1 MLKRLDWNV
10 INEYLDK
17 DLLISQKHPSKD
29 LWILN
34 YSKTTQYERLW
45 DEVTLSC
52 RGLVVNGAG
61 TIVAR
66 PFKKF
71 FNKEEHEA
79 RVDAEGLFTD
89 GEGVE
94 PYLKSDSIGSIPND
108 LPFEVFE
115 KMDGSLGILFFYDGE
130 WIFAS
135 RGSFTSEQAIKGSE
149 MLKNWFGYNLHL
161 GWMGRDKTFLFEIIY
176 PENRIVVNYGADE
189 NLVLLGAIE
198 TVTGE
203 EISYD
208 ELDAKF
214 HKHFTI
220 VPKYDGINDV
230 EKLKGME
237 EDNKEGFVVRFSN
250 GFRMKVKFEEYCRL
264 HSIVTNVSNKIIWK
278 HLMNN
283 ESFEDL
289 LDRVPDEFYDWVL
302 KTKKELEDAYKE
314 IELACLRE
322 HLRITSLV
330 DVHKTLMDVTAYE
343 KDYFFT
349 MKNDF
354 KYKGIVLAMSKGK
367 DYSESIWKLVRPVY
381 SKPFKDVVE
390 E

>member
-1 MLKRLDWNV
+1 MLKRLDWNI
-10 INEYLDK
+10 INEYLEK
-17 DLLISQKHPSKD
+17 DLLISQKHPSMD

-66 PFKKF
+66 PFRKF
-71 FNKEEHEA
+71 FNKEEYEA
-79 RVDAEGLFTD
+79 FVNSEGLLDENGNIAYLDPKVVGTIPTD
-89 GEGVE
+89 
-94 PYLKSDSIGSIPND
+94 LS
-108 LPFEVFE
+108 FEVFE
-115 KMDGSLGILFFYDGE
+115 KMDGSLGILFFYDKT
-130 WIFAS
+130 WVFAS

-149 MLKNWFGYNLHL
+149 MLEEYFKYNLNL
-161 GWMGRDKTFLFEIIY
+161 EIDKTYLFEIIY
-176 PENRIVVNYGADE
+176 PENRIVINYGNAE
-189 NLVLLGAIE
+189 KLVLLGAIN
-198 TVTGE
+198 TATGE
-203 EISYD
+203 EVSYD
-208 ELDAKF
+208 ELESRYYKLSLL
-214 HKHFTI
+214 
-220 VPKYDGINDV
+220 VPKYNGIKDFNL
-230 EKLKGME
+230 LKGME

-302 KTKKELEDAYKE
+302 RTKKELEDAYKD
-314 IELACLRE
+314 IELECLRE

-330 DVHKTLMDVTAYE
+330 DVHMTLMDVTAYE

-349 MKNDF
+349 LKNDF
-354 KYKGIVLAMSKGK
+354 KHKGIVLAMSKGR
-367 DYSESIWKLVRPVY
+367 DYSEAIWKLVRPVY
-381 SKPFKDVVE
+381 SKPFKEVVE